1 MRKALVV
8 GINYYTHQNSLYG
21 CVNDAY
27 AVKTVLER
35 HGDGTINFD
44 VKMLTS
50 TGENDVVKKS
60 TLKEDIIEL
69 FKSENEVIFYFSGHG
84 HIEDTGGYLITS
96 ECEEGDEGMP
106 MVELMDIANKSKAKN
121 KIIILDCCHSG
132 YTGTDYHSDG
142 NALLSKGTTI
152 LTASS
157 KDQYATEKNGSGV
170 FTSLLVDALS
180 GSAANLMGKITPGS
194 VYAHIDQSLGPW
206 QQRPLFKTNIEN
218 FVSLRTVQP
227 PIALSDLILITSL
240 FEEKGLKFKLDP
252 SFEPESEN
260 PNPENVKKFAILQKY
275 EGVGLVI
282 PIEASKNHMYHAA
295 MESKGCVLTLLG
307 QHYWNLVKN
316 KRI

>member
-8 GINYYTHQNSLYG
+8 GINYYKDQNSLYG

-44 VKMLTS
+44 VKLLTA
-50 TGENDVVKKS
+50 TGEDNLVKKS
-60 TLKEDIIEL
+60 VLKKQITEL
-69 FKSENEVIFYFSGHG
+69 FKSEDEVVFYFSGHG
-84 HIEDTGGYLITS
+84 HIEGTGGYLITS
-96 ECEEGDEGMP
+96 DCKEGDEGMP
-106 MVELMDIANKSKAKN
+106 IQELMKIANESKAKN
-121 KIIILDCCHSG
+121 KIIILDSCHSG
-132 YTGTDYHSDG
+132 YAGLDYQSD
-142 NALLSKGTTI
+142 NSLLSKGTTI

-170 FTSLLVDALS
+170 FTSLLVDALN
-180 GSAANLMGKITPGS
+180 GGAANLMGKITPGS

-227 PIALSDLILITSL
+227 PVVLSDLIQITSL
-240 FEEKGLKFKLDP
+240 FEEKGTELQLNP
-252 SFEPESEN
+252 SFELESES
-260 PNPENVKKFAILQKY
+260 PNTENTRKFTILQKY

-282 PIEASKNHMYHAA
+282 PVGASKEHMYHAA
-295 MESKGCVLTLLG
+295 MESKYCVLTLLG
-307 QHYWNLVKN
+307 QHYWSLVKN

>member
-8 GINYYTHQNSLYG
+8 GINYYKDQNSLYG

-44 VKMLTS
+44 VKLLTA
-50 TGENDVVKKS
+50 TGEDNLIKKS
-60 TLKEDIIEL
+60 VLKKQITEL
-69 FKSENEVIFYFSGHG
+69 FKSEDEVVFYFSGHG
-84 HIEDTGGYLITS
+84 HIEGTGGYLITS
-96 ECEEGDEGMP
+96 ECKEGDEGMP
-106 MVELMDIANKSKAKN
+106 IQELMKIANESKAKN
-121 KIIILDCCHSG
+121 KIIILDSCHSG
-132 YTGTDYHSDG
+132 YAGLDYQSD
-142 NALLSKGTTI
+142 NSLLSKGTTI

-170 FTSLLVDALS
+170 FTSLLVDALN
-180 GSAANLMGKITPGS
+180 GGAANLMGKITPGS

-227 PIALSDLILITSL
+227 PVILSDLIQITSL
-240 FEEKGLKFKLDP
+240 FEEKGTELQLNP
-252 SFEPESEN
+252 SFEPESES
-260 PNPENVKKFAILQKY
+260 PNTENTRKFTILQKY

-282 PIEASKNHMYHAA
+282 PVGASKEHMYHAA
-295 MESKGCVLTLLG
+295 MESKYCVLTLLG
-307 QHYWNLVKN
+307 QHYWSLVKN